1 MGMASL
7 SLETPDKARHH
18 WERNK
23 QNWQRELT
31 LQASLRPGVCERLTS
46 NGIPWAKLN
55 EPWINVRGENAEGQW
70 GLGCRVC
77 NQALKSSSHL
87 VRADL
92 ATFKSVTVPRL
103 DLLKKH
109 QASAQHQKSV
119 MQYLDIELG
128 PTGLSL
134 LGAPPLHVFTEAL
147 AGLQKGDSARRMD
160 LGGTGDRVRNIRFC
174 LFEALAE
181 VNREFMG
188 RAATMVLMRDERH
201 GRLLL
206 CFAACTDTLETRHGT
221 LAVMRDYDSP
231 TAENLVKATKQAF
244 KQFCTLRLGKPRSAV
259 GLEEPKTDDHLLRH
273 MRHITEMLVSDG
285 ASSELLA
292 ADVCRGRRGC
302 VDEDCGN
309 DGEAFTPNVKIV
321 GRDLAHCARH
331 VLRKPWQADSH
342 LAALFDATVW
352 HKTSV
357 VQIIDHSDVFRQ
369 WFREY
374 TAQDSATSGLPRV
387 SNLSS
392 AKHRFESCSKPLS
405 RFMLHLVAV
414 FKTCHRIVSTRDSSY
429 EGGLVRNWLI
439 NTSSEDLLQLALLA
453 DAADEGL
460 LLVRQMDTEQFDIAS
475 LHSTVAHFVERVG
488 FLFNQGGCMV
498 VENSFVQSCLSIL
511 SAGQVQVLPHSEN
524 QEASHRRVLG
534 KPSEDAVQRC
544 VNRMAVWAETARAA
558 LEAEFPN
565 FLVLHSFAVF
575 ALSDQARA
583 VAEIPVDETHCQRL
597 AKLFSVSPQDLASQL
612 ARVRPA
618 AQAIKNDSK
627 CSNHEAWR
635 KAVQRHLKARA
646 AHCHLAALRP
656 VVMRYLIWSSS
667 TSGVE
672 QRFSIGDR
680 LAIEKTAASQVQESL
695 VLQAAFD
702 KVGSL
707 KEKRAIAERARELFV
722 QGSPRAR
729 RARCKKVPRLDKGTK
744 RQLKREEIDRSEVGW
759 LRRRR
764 CTVALGS
771 RTAKEQQAIAPAPR
785 RRRQEQRSC
794 LAKQQEKKQRRE
806 EEAFQDG
813 CLLSSEVTDE
823 LRARVV
829 ARQKKDAANDRQR
842 RTATLRRNLK
852 VATLSRPVP
861 WSKFGRLR
869 GPWVEGGLAE
879 GDVVRRHLC
888 KQGVATLAQADWAS
902 AELFVLRDLEICE
915 RRVLWR
921 AALSGGWLLSDGA
934 ARGDQGIFVKFCAA
948 VAKARRVGCGA
959 VWRGGT
965 AETLFCQFL
974 GGRPASCGSPRSS

>member
-1 MGMASL
+1 MGVV
-7 SLETPDKARHH
+7 SLETPEKARRR

-23 QNWQRELT
+23 DKWQRELT
-31 LQASLRPGVCERLTS
+31 LQASLRPAVRKRLTS
-46 NGIPWAKLN
+46 NGVPRAKLS
-55 EPWINVRGENAEGQW
+55 EPWINAREDADGQW
-70 GLGCRVC
+70 GLGCQVC
-77 NQALKSSSHL
+77 NLAMHSSSHM
-87 VRADL
+87 VRTDM
-92 ATFKSVTVPRL
+92 ATFKCVTLPRL
-103 DLLKKH
+103 DVLKKH

-119 MQYLDIELG
+119 MQGLDVD
-128 PTGLSL
+128 GLAV

-147 AGLQKGDSARRMD
+147 AAIQKGDSARRMD

-244 KQFCTLRLGKPRSAV
+244 QQFCTRRLGKPRYAV
-259 GLEEPKTDDHLLRH
+259 GLAEPTTDHHLLRH

-302 VDEDCGN
+302 VDEDCGK
-309 DGEAFTPNVKIV
+309 DREAFTPNVKIV

-357 VQIIDHSDVFRQ
+357 VQIIDHSDVFQQ

-374 TAQDSATSGLPRV
+374 TAQDSARSGLPRV

-460 LLVRQMDTEQFDIAS
+460 LLVRQMGSEQFDIAS
-475 LHSTVAHFVERVG
+475 LHSTVAHFVERVD
-488 FLFNQGGCMV
+488 FLFNQGGCMA

-524 QEASHRRVLG
+524 QKASHRRVLG
-534 KPSEDAVQRC
+534 KPSEEAVQRC
-544 VNRMAVWAETARAA
+544 VNRMAVWAETAKAA

-583 VAEIPVDETHCQRL
+583 VAAIPVDETHCQRL
-597 AKLFSVSPQDLASQL
+597 AKLFSVSPTDLASQL

-627 CSNHEAWR
+627 CSNQEAWQN
-635 KAVQRHLKARA
+635 AVQRHLKARA
-646 AHCHLAALRP
+646 AHLLDALRP

-672 QRFSIGDR
+672 QRFGIGDR

-707 KEKRAIAERARELFV
+707 KEKMAIAERARELFA
-722 QGSPRAR
+722 QGCPRAR
-729 RARCKKVPRLDKGTK
+729 ARSKKVPRLDKGTK
-744 RQLKREEIDRSEVGW
+744 R
-759 LRRRR
+759 
-764 CTVALGS
+764 
-771 RTAKEQQAIAPAPR
+771 
-785 RRRQEQRSC
+785 
-794 LAKQQEKKQRRE
+794 
-806 EEAFQDG
+806 
-813 CLLSSEVTDE
+813 
-823 LRARVV
+823 
-829 ARQKKDAANDRQR
+829 
-842 RTATLRRNLK
+842 
-852 VATLSRPVP
+852 
-861 WSKFGRLR
+861 
-869 GPWVEGGLAE
+869 
-879 GDVVRRHLC
+879 
-888 KQGVATLAQADWAS
+888 
-902 AELFVLRDLEICE
+902 
-915 RRVLWR
+915 
-921 AALSGGWLLSDGA
+921 
-934 ARGDQGIFVKFCAA
+934 
-948 VAKARRVGCGA
+948 
-959 VWRGGT
+959 
-965 AETLFCQFL
+965 
-974 GGRPASCGSPRSS
+974 